1 MPLSEHQSLEDKFM
15 RNTKLNTRLYLT
27 MIWLFLLSTL
37 AVKAS
42 AQDSLVYSFMGGSD
56 GANPYGVL
64 VADTEGNL
72 YGTTYSGGSSD
83 AGTIFE
89 LVAASGYSHMVLYN
103 FTGFGD
109 GGYPLAGLIID
120 SSGNLYGTASC
131 GGVSQCVD
139 GSGGSGVVFRFS
151 PSTGLYS
158 VLYQFTGGRDG
169 GNPSASLIFDS
180 AMNLYGTTVNGGQGS
195 CTAGCGVVFELTAP
209 LYHLEDVLYRFRGS
223 EVGDGANPKAPV
235 IFNAS
240 QATLYG
246 TTYQGGSVTSPCPA
260 AGCGV
265 AFQLTLSGTET
276 VLHRFTGK
284 SDGSLPEAPVIFDQ
298 TGTIL
303 YGTASAGDR
312 INEAICPGGCGTVFR
327 LSGPALKTF
336 NTVHPFAGADGAN
349 PTGGLALDPKSPY
362 SLAGTT
368 FAGGADNFGVIFEL
382 EESASGTYTYTLIH
396 SFTGAPDDGA
406 NPFAGLLLGI
416 APPDGVVTPLRTI
429 CPYLGCVGCS
439 VGGGEFGFGSVFS
452 N

>member
-1 MPLSEHQSLEDKFM
+1 MGNANP
-15 RNTKLNTRLYLT
+15 NTRLYLA
-27 MIWLFLLSTL
+27 IAWLFLLSTL
-37 AVKAS
+37 DVRAF

-56 GANPYGVL
+56 GAYPYGVL

-72 YGTTYSGGSSD
+72 YGTTYSGGSSN

-89 LVAASGYSHMVLYN
+89 LVKANGYSHMVLYD
-103 FTGFGD
+103 FMGHSD

-139 GSGGSGVVFRFS
+139 GSGGAGVVFKFS
-151 PSTGLYS
+151 PSTGYSLLYA
-158 VLYQFTGGRDG
+158 FPGGTDG
-169 GNPSASLIFDS
+169 CNPATSPDGCKPTASLIFDS
-180 AMNLYGTTVNGGQGS
+180 AMNLYGTTMQGGEGTCVNG
-195 CTAGCGVVFELTAP
+195 AGCGVVFELEAP
-209 LYHLEDVLYRFRGS
+209 AYQLENVLYRFSGGS
-223 EVGDGANPKAPV
+223 DGANPEAPV
-235 IFNAS
+235 IFKAS
-240 QATLYG
+240 QTTLYG
-246 TTYQGGSVTSPCPA
+246 TTYQGGSVTAPCPTT
-260 AGCGV
+260 GCGV
-265 AFQLTLSGTET
+265 AFELSLSGTET
-276 VLHRFTGK
+276 VLHAFSGE
-284 SDGSLPEAPVIFDQ
+284 SDGSLPVAPVIFDQ

-303 YGTASAGDR
+303 YGTASAGGK
-312 INEAICPGGCGTVFR
+312 INETICPGGCGTVYR
-327 LSGPALKTF
+327 LSGPALKAF
-336 NTVHPFAGADGAN
+336 DTVHHFAGLDGAN

-368 FAGGADNFGVIFEL
+368 FAGGTHDLGVIFEL
-382 EESASGTYTYTLIH
+382 QESASGSYTFIPIH
-396 SFTGAPDDGA
+396 SFAGAPDDGA